1 MKAALA
7 LLLLALALPALADG
21 NDRDHDRARLA
32 LERGEVLPL
41 GDILDIAVADS
52 DGRVIE
58 VELERDD
65 GRWIYELTQITS
77 EGRLMELEIDGATG
91 RILDRDFKHKD
102 H

>member
-65 GRWIYELTQITS
+65 GRWIYELTLITS

-91 RILDRDFKHKD
+91 HILDRDFKHKD